1 MKIDEVISVDASESV
16 VLWPSKVSYRLPDA
30 VLISNSTES
39 SDISRNF
46 RKLHEYKCLV
56 LLSGLFSREHHS
68 RSTHATDDVSINLNI
83 AQSAFC
89 IDNFDADIQIVE
101 RSLQALFPFF
111 SSHPLN
117 PPSPRELACRLFKN
131 RKQSLVIK

>member
-1 MKIDEVISVDASESV
+1 MKIDEVISLEQSTRV
-16 VLWPSKVSYRLPDA
+16 VLWRSKVSYRLPDA

-46 RKLHEYKCLV
+46 RKLYKYKCLAF
-56 LLSGLFSREHHS
+56 LPCLFPREHHS
-68 RSTHATDDVSINLNI
+68 RSTHETYNVSINLNI

-89 IDNFDADIQIVE
+89 IQIVE

-111 SSHPLN
+111 SFQN
-117 PPSPRELACRLFKN
+117 PPNPPTPRESLLAGYLKIN
-131 RKQSLVIK
+131 LE